1 MVAMRGG
8 GLDSGTKIGVDLSLI
23 VAGSGVVLL
32 VWVDQLD
39 DLEGMMCWV

>member
-8 GLDSGTKIGVDLSLI
+8 GLDSGTTIGMGSSLI

-32 VWVDQLD
+32 VWVDWLD
-39 DLEGMMCWV
+39 DQEGMMC